1 MQIVNNMNCENALP
15 IKPEVSEVTLIYKT
29 NVNPKDRAVITS
41 SHDAYQLL
49 FSSWN
54 KNCIEYVEE
63 FKILLLNR
71 SNRVLGIASLSKG
84 TTSGS
89 LVDIKLILQY
99 AIKTNAYGIII
110 AHNHPSGNSNPSISD
125 TAITR
130 KVKEAISYMD
140 ISLLDHLIILP
151 IDGYYSFADEGIL

>member
-1 MQIVNNMNCENALP
+1 MNCENALP